1 MIFEP
6 FKIGN
11 LELKNR
17 IVMPPMC
24 QYSSDNTGTVKT
36 WHIAHYVTRAV
47 GGVGL
52 IIVEATAI
60 EPDGRISPNDLGIW
74 DDSHIEGLKMLVE
87 RVHENG
93 AKVAIQLAHAGRK
106 SKATDNPVAPSAIRY
121 SEHYGHPRE
130 LTEDEIKQIVDK
142 FQNASRRAKA
152 AGFDGIEIH
161 AAHGYLINE
170 FLSPLT
176 NKRKDRYGGS
186 IEKRARILIEIV
198 SAIREVWDKSLWVRV
213 SASDY
218 AKGGNDVD
226 DTIDVLNL
234 LKDKIDAVN
243 VSGGGLVHDQS
254 VSTYPGYMLDN
265 AGRVK
270 IGTGLPVIGGG
281 LINSF
286 ELLEYALNSEK
297 CDLVFV
303 GRQLLREPYWPLR
316 IAHDT
321 GIEMEWPFQYER
333 AKDVTK

>member
-1 MIFEP
+1 VIFEP

-24 QYSSDNTGTVKT
+24 QYSSDNVGTVKP
-36 WHIAHYVTRAV
+36 WHVSHYVARAI

-60 EPDGRISPNDLGIW
+60 DPDGRISPNDLGIW
-74 DDSHIEGLKMLVE
+74 DDSHVEGLKTLVE

-93 AKVAIQLAHAGRK
+93 AKIAIQLAHAGRK
-106 SKATDNPVAPSAIRY
+106 SKATDDPVAPSAIRY

-130 LTEDEIKQIVDK
+130 LTQDEINQIVEK
-142 FQNASRRAKA
+142 FQNASKRAKKS
-152 AGFDGIEIH
+152 GFDGIEIH
-161 AAHGYLINE
+161 AAHGYLLNE

-176 NKRKDRYGGS
+176 NKRTDRYGGS
-186 IEKRARILIEIV
+186 VEKRSRILIEIV
-198 SAIREVWDKSLWVRV
+198 SAIREVWDKPLWIRV

-226 DTIDVLNL
+226 DTIDILNL
-234 LKDKIDAVN
+234 LKDKIDGVN

-254 VSTYPGYMLDN
+254 VKVYPGYMIDN

-270 IGTGLPVIGGG
+270 IGTNLTVIGGG
-281 LINSF
+281 LINSL
-286 ELLEYALNSEK
+286 ELSEYSLNSKNVILSLLEGN
-297 CDLVFV
+297 F
-303 GRQLLREPYWPLR
+303 
-316 IAHDT
+316 
-321 GIEMEWPFQYER
+321 
-333 AKDVTK
+333 